1 MPLHPLQ
8 DLIVRTASALPE
20 AHTIALAGGGAMIA
34 HGFVDRATQDVDLF
48 TEIDD
53 AEARQ
58 VTAALRAALRDRGL
72 ESRDAD
78 RPPADHRFVA
88 VDPADGSECTVEV
101 FADGGRLQARVMLD
115 VGPVL
120 HPDDLAADKVLA
132 LWGRARPRD
141 FYDVHA
147 LMRHY
152 TPDSLLQLAV
162 AKDAGFTIET
172 FLDALNAIKRLT
184 EADWDED
191 GISADAVP
199 QLTSLFAEWRA
210 ALASGE

>member
-1 MPLHPLQ
+1 VPLDPLQ
-8 DLIVRTASALPE
+8 DLIVRIASALPE

-53 AEARQ
+53 AEARH
-58 VTAALRAALRDRGL
+58 VTAALRAALRERGL

-88 VDPADGSECTVEV
+88 VDPTDGSECTVEV
-101 FADGGRLQARVMLD
+101 FADGGRLHPRVMLD

-152 TPDSLLQLAV
+152 SRGALLQLAA

-184 EADWDED
+184 NADWAED
-191 GISADAVP
+191 GIRVDAVP

-210 ALASGE
+210 ALAAGG